1 MVWQNELLFSG
12 DMLKTLVFSG
22 RAYMNKRTHLIVYKS
37 LNKRAHFMRLSEDMH
52 HRVQLGGYTRA
63 SLLL

>member
-1 MVWQNELLFSG
+1 MGPFIGGTVMSCCFLGICS
-12 DMLKTLVFSG
+12 KTLVFRG
-22 RAYMNKRTHLIVYKS
+22 RVRYIYEY
-37 LNKRAHFMRLSEDMH
+37 LNKRAHFVRMSEDMH